1 MTTQQ
6 TGREQLEPELRAL
19 AGSDAVLD
27 WMLLKDR
34 PLTRETYMAMSYP
47 DGPPKWDAELES
59 MLPKPLQKYP

>member
-27 WMLLKDR
+27 WMLLKNW
-34 PLTRETYMAMSYP
+34 PLTRET
-47 DGPPKWDAELES
+47 
-59 MLPKPLQKYP
+59 